1 MASRSE
7 LALVTGA
14 TGFVGAEL
22 ARLLVERGFVVRAL
36 CRASTS
42 PTRLAGL
49 DVQRVHGDVTD
60 RASIAAAMRGVDV
73 VFHVAGVVSYRT
85 RDAGLMHAVNVVGT
99 RDVMAAALAAG
110 VRRVVHT
117 SSVVA
122 VGSSEDGLPID
133 ETAPWNL
140 GGIGA
145 YFDTKR
151 AGEAEV
157 AAAVARGQ
165 DVVVVNPAAVLGE
178 GDSRGNLHQ
187 LVRMVL
193 RHGRALVPGGGV
205 NAVDNRDIAL
215 GHLLALE
222 RGRTGERYVLGSEN
236 LTFVA
241 FATRLAAA
249 LGKPARVL
257 RLHPALIALLRGVA
271 GVLDPLF
278 GMRPPLTPATLRS
291 MGRRFWFSCAKAE
304 RELGYA
310 PRPVDDAMQRAVAA
324 MLADK
329 EFRS

>member
-1 MASRSE
+1 MASRTE
-7 LALVTGA
+7 RALVTGA

-22 ARLLVERGFVVRAL
+22 VRLLVQRGFAVRAL
-36 CRASTS
+36 CRPSTL
-42 PTRLAGL
+42 PTRLAKL
-49 DVQRVHGDVTD
+49 ELERVEGDVTD
-60 RASIAAAMRGVDV
+60 RASLARAMRGVDV

-85 RDAGLMHAVNVVGT
+85 RDAARMHAVNVVGT
-99 RDVMAAALAAG
+99 RDVLAEARAAS

-122 VGSSEDGLPID
+122 VGSSEDGEPID
-133 ETAPWNL
+133 ETAAWNL

-157 AAAVARGQ
+157 TAAVARGQ

-178 GDSRGNLHQ
+178 GDARGNLHQ

-249 LGKPARVL
+249 LGKPAHVT

-271 GVLDPLF
+271 GLLDPLF
-278 GMRPPLTPATLRS
+278 GMTPPLTPATLRS

-310 PRPVDDAMQRAVAA
+310 P
-324 MLADK
+324 
-329 EFRS
+329 

>member
-1 MASRSE
+1 MAMANER
-7 LALVTGA
+7 ALVTGA

-22 ARLLVERGFVVRAL
+22 ARLLVTRGFRVRAL
-36 CRASTS
+36 CRPATP
-42 PTRLAGL
+42 PTRLEGL
-49 DVQRVHGDVTD
+49 DVERVPGDVTEP
-60 RASIAAAMRGVDV
+60 ASLAAALRGVDV

-85 RDAGLMHAVNVVGT
+85 RDAARMHAVNVVGT
-99 RDVMAAALAAG
+99 RDLLAAAHAAG

-122 VGSSEDGLPID
+122 VGSSPDGTPID
-133 ETAPWNL
+133 ERARWNL
-140 GGIGA
+140 AGIGA
-145 YFDTKR
+145 YFDTKHG
-151 AGEAEV
+151 GEAEV

-165 DVVVVNPAAVLGE
+165 DVVIVNPAAVLGE
-178 GDSRGNLHQ
+178 GDARGNLHQ

-215 GHLLALE
+215 GHLAALE
-222 RGRTGERYVLGSEN
+222 RGRCGERYILGSEN
-236 LTFVA
+236 LTFVE

-249 LGKPARVL
+249 LGRPARIL
-257 RLHPALIALLRGVA
+257 RLHPALITCLRGVV
-271 GVLDPLF
+271 GVLDPLL
-278 GMRPPLTPATLRS
+278 GMKPPLTPATLRS

-310 PRPVDDAMQRAVAA
+310 PRPVDDAMHRAVAA